1 MVAILHIWIFFTII
15 LEITGMYYLIAIHV
29 DYIHYLITCTC
40 QLHVGVLT
48 LDHQ

>member
-29 DYIHYLITCTC
+29 DYSETLFNYMYMSITCKCPDT
-40 QLHVGVLT
+40 
-48 LDHQ
+48 